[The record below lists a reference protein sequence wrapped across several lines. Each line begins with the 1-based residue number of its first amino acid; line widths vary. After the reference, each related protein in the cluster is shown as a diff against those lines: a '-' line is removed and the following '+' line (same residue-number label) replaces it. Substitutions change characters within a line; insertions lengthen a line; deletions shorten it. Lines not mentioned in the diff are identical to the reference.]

1 MDVINSI
8 FKPLLDFLK
17 EDNTTMFSILLSI
30 LGIVITIFTVVYSF
44 METTYQKVTLLEIEN
59 KNAQIG
65 RAHV

>member
-44 METTYQKVTLLEIEN
+44 METTYQKITLLESKRPKTDLVI
-59 KNAQIG
+59 
-65 RAHV
+65 